1 MNNIYLKIEYD
12 KSTTPSISSL
22 SADKNTNNVSSP
34 LTVITTK
41 NNGANGKSF
50 ALGYLSLDSGCVGG
64 TDSVFLSETNKYN
77 GYMFGATSDSGTY
90 VITLTIVGSKAFDE
104 VIITFDKAAQQ
115 YATLMSLDYDT
126 ENKTVENSSYEA
138 SLKFSNSAT
147 THTITFYQWNRAN
160 YNACIT
166 SISIK
171 SSELVVSRNSLEQ
184 LNTQSQYMVDNSTL
198 DYGVV
203 ANSGTITIY
212 DTNNFLKNKI
222 EDGTLP
228 VSNAPAI
235 IELNGKQLQSHIISD
250 SDYNT
255 SEQILTLTLNN
266 PLSEY
271 ENISFEGIE
280 YRGKPDTLY
289 NTVNSLLDKYNISID
304 NTVKS
309 FMESLTIEYPYMESS
324 DLRTALEKI
333 CRVCRCGIAVKDD
346 GTTYMFNAR
355 PKLTA
360 FDNVYNIP
368 KSYMISN
375 LNSNIIK
382 KNKYYPVI
390 NYKKPL
396 IKAETGA
403 NIYTDS
409 FVPTGYEDN
418 SNNQED
424 YKKKLDITQ
433 GADIYAYVKSY
444 YAYINFQIPKK
455 SKYGLKKVTKVYGS
469 VDGEDKNTN
478 INYSVTYTLK
488 SGVATPKDTNFNLN
502 EFTFS
507 NPTSEIEETGTIVD
521 YKAEIKYSYHISLST
536 NIVTAF
542 AGQNKTSI
550 VVIEYDDYYKV
561 STTMLVGLKIIGAFS
576 KAYTS
581 GGETTYIG
589 GGEYKEYVPKT
600 VNFTIY
606 GDTYE
611 IDFENLY
618 TTAPNNTSD
627 KKSITLDGSELVQS
641 TATINNQDLPTYL
654 QTSIAEDYSNGIST
668 ANVDIFTGD
677 YGGKVWESG
686 DVAQIGEVVYF
697 DDDTKIDGSQ
707 RYWKITG
714 RNYKQDGSP
723 SITLELQE
731 IK

>member
-22 SADKNTNNVSSP
+22 SASENVNNVSSP

-41 NNGANGKSF
+41 NSGANGKSF

-64 TDSVFLSETNKYN
+64 TDSVFLSETSKYN
-77 GYMFGATSDSGTY
+77 GYMFGAPRNIGPF
-90 VITLTIVGSKAFDE
+90 TLTIVGSKAFDE
-104 VIITFDKAAQQ
+104 VIITFDEAAQQ

-147 THTITFYQWNRAN
+147 THTITFYQWSRAN

-184 LNTQSQYMVDNSTL
+184 LSTQSQYMVDNSTL

-212 DTNNFLKNKI
+212 DTNYFLKNKI

-271 ENISFEGIE
+271 ENIPFEGIE

-289 NTVNSLLDKYNISID
+289 NTVNSLLNKYNISID

-346 GTTYMFNAR
+346 GTVYMFNAR

-396 IKAETGA
+396 IKTETGA

-418 SNNQED
+418 SNNQENSATASD
-424 YKKKLDITQ
+424 GMALT
-433 GADIYAYVKSY
+433 DIYAYVKSY
-444 YAYINFQIPKK
+444 YAYINFQVPKK

-521 YKAEIKYSYHISLST
+521 YGAEIKYIYTLVFS
-536 NIVTAF
+536 VTAS

-561 STTMLVGLKIIGAFS
+561 STTMLVGLKTIGANGF
-576 KAYTS
+576 
-581 GGETTYIG
+581 GD
-589 GGEYKEYVPKT
+589 GEYKEYVPKT

-618 TTAPNNTSD
+618 TTESNNTGD

-641 TATINNQDLPTYL
+641 TAKINGQDLPTYL

-677 YGGKVWESG
+677 YGGKVWENG

-723 SITLELQE
+723 SISLELQE
-731 IK
+731 TK

>member
-22 SADKNTNNVSSP
+22 SADQNINNVSSP

-50 ALGYLSLDSGCVGG
+50 ALGYLSLDSGYVGG
-64 TDSVFLSETNKYN
+64 KDSVFLSETSKYN
-77 GYMFGATSDSGTY
+77 GYMFGATRNIGTFK
-90 VITLTIVGSKAFDE
+90 LTIVGSKAFDE
-104 VIITFDKAAQQ
+104 VIITFDKAAGQ

-147 THTITFYQWNRAN
+147 THTITFYQWSRAN

-212 DTNNFLKNKI
+212 DTNYFLKNKI

-266 PLSEY
+266 QLSEY

-309 FMESLTIEYPYMESS
+309 FMESLTIQYPYMESS

-346 GTTYMFNAR
+346 GTVYMFNAR

-409 FVPTGYEDN
+409 IVPTGYEDN
-418 SNNQED
+418 KIEATGNYGNNNAHIE
-424 YKKKLDITQ
+424 
-433 GADIYAYVKSY
+433 AWFANVPF
-444 YAYINFQIPKK
+444 YIPI
-455 SKYGLKKVTKVYGS
+455 KYNYNLKKTIKIYQNFEGDNS
-469 VDGEDKNTN
+469 
-478 INYSVTYTLK
+478 INYSITYTHK
-488 SGVATPKDTNFNLN
+488 KGKFTNKGY
-502 EFTFS
+502 S
-507 NPTSEIEETGTIVD
+507 DPTSTEEETSTIIE
-521 YKAEIKYSYHISLST
+521 YGKEITYSYGNIFPATAST
-536 NIVTAF
+536 NVKNIPTLSIDPYNEYYLKANLYLLVKM
-542 AGQNKTSI
+542 KTTGFYMDNG
-550 VVIEYDDYYKV
+550 VISNGEYD
-561 STTMLVGLKIIGAFS
+561 
-576 KAYTS
+576 
-581 GGETTYIG
+581 
-589 GGEYKEYVPKT
+589 EYVPKT
-600 VNFTIY
+600 VNVTIY
-606 GDTYE
+606 GDTYG

-618 TTAPNNTSD
+618 TTESNNTSD

-654 QTSIAEDYSNGIST
+654 QTSIEEDYSNGIST

-677 YGGKVWESG
+677 YGGKVWENG

>member
-34 LTVITTK
+34 LTIITTK
-41 NNGANGKSF
+41 NSGANGKSF

-64 TDSVFLSETNKYN
+64 TDSVFLSEKNKYN
-77 GYMFGATSDSGTY
+77 GYMFGATTDNGTY
-90 VITLTIVGSKAFDE
+90 VVTLTIDGSKAFDE
-104 VIITFDKAAQQ
+104 VIITFDEAAQQ
-115 YATLMSLDYDT
+115 YATLMSLDYET

-147 THTITFYQWNRAN
+147 THTITFYQWSRAN

-184 LNTQSQYMVDNSTL
+184 LSTQSQYMVDNSTL

-212 DTNNFLKNKI
+212 DTNYFLKNKI

-289 NTVNSLLDKYNISID
+289 NTVNPLLDKYNISID

-346 GTTYMFNAR
+346 GTVYMFNAR
-355 PKLTA
+355 PKLTE
-360 FDNVYNIP
+360 FDNKYEIP

-409 FVPTGYEDN
+409 IVPTGYEDN
-418 SNNQED
+418 RNNQENSATASD
-424 YKKKLDITQ
+424 GMALT
-433 GADIYAYVKSY
+433 DIYAYIKSY

-469 VDGEDKNTN
+469 VDGKDKNTN

-488 SGVATPKDTNFNLN
+488 SGVATPKDTNFNPN

-521 YKAEIKYSYHISLST
+521 YGAEIKYIYTLVFS
-536 NIVTAF
+536 VTAD

-561 STTMLVGLKIIGAFS
+561 STTMLVGLKTIGANGF
-576 KAYTS
+576 
-581 GGETTYIG
+581 GD
-589 GGEYKEYVPKT
+589 GEYKEYVPKT

-618 TTAPNNTSD
+618 TTESNNTSD

-677 YGGKVWESG
+677 YGGKVWENG